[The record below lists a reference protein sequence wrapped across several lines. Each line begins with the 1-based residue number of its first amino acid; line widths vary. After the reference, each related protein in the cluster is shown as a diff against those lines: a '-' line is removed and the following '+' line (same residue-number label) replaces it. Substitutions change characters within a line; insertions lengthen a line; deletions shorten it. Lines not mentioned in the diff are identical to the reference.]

1 LLETSKFSE
10 LSLEQL
16 VEKLAES
23 DDLEEQTDILHYLVL
38 CFGLKQKITVPNDGV
53 IEVRDLLRT
62 LYETAVAKKQW
73 GIVRHCAGYLGR
85 RVDDLSKAV
94 TDMVVRQKQVTVGMP
109 PFSEVVVSGGGA
121 TYKSGELRRIIH
133 EAHKGDESVAMLSQE
148 LLVYLA
154 MFIQT
159 EPKLFHGML
168 RVRVGLI
175 IQVMAEEMQR
185 SLRLKDHAGDKMEEL
200 MSLSPYEMRNLLHHI
215 MSGKEFEIKVEQST
229 YSVVVEH
236 KDMATKK
243 LVAEAKSIM
252 EQSVSAGKQVV
263 DTDFAA
269 ALRGDG
275 GGSGSDTDSSDE
287 SGDSPGSWIRRR
299 RLDGALNRVPPEFYS
314 QAWDILQKCNTI
326 VISDDKKLE
335 NSLTQ
340 AMTRDE
346 LKFALMV
353 ENVMNTVPEPE
364 YRQMLVEALVVLAA
378 FAAEQTM
385 ERLDDTIDLAE
396 IVAEANRIF
405 LEEQRLYGGDATLCC
420 VSEGRKDPS
429 RKMSTGRCRGA
440 RGICK
445 HFYDSAPVGQYGT
458 VPYITRGLCNV
469 LQCIPPEGYLECTT
483 S

>member
-1 LLETSKFSE
+1 
-10 LSLEQL
+10 
-16 VEKLAES
+16 
-23 DDLEEQTDILHYLVL
+23 
-38 CFGLKQKITVPNDGV
+38 
-53 IEVRDLLRT
+53 
-62 LYETAVAKKQW
+62 
-73 GIVRHCAGYLGR
+73 
-85 RVDDLSKAV
+85 
-94 TDMVVRQKQVTVGMP
+94 
-109 PFSEVVVSGGGA
+109 
-121 TYKSGELRRIIH
+121 
-133 EAHKGDESVAMLSQE
+133 
-148 LLVYLA
+148 

-159 EPKLFHGML
+159 EPRLFHGML

-215 MSGKEFEIKVEQST
+215 MSGKEFEIQVEQSS

-243 LVAEAKSIM
+243 LVAQAKSIM
-252 EQSVSAGKQVV
+252 EQSLGGGADKQIV

-269 ALRGDG
+269 AVCGGD
-275 GGSGSDTDSSDE
+275 SDSSDE

-299 RLDGALNRVPPEFYS
+299 RLDGALNRVPPEFYA

-335 NSLTQ
+335 TSLTQ

-346 LKFALMV
+346 LQFALRV

-378 FAAEQTM
+378 FASEQTIQ
-385 ERLDDTIDLAE
+385 RLDDTIDLAQ
-396 IVAEANRIF
+396 IVTEANRLF
-405 LEEQRLYGGDATLCC
+405 LEEQRQYGGDATLCC
-420 VSEGRKDPS
+420 VSNRRDVP
-429 RKMSTGRCRGA
+429 RCRGA

-469 LQCIPPEGYLECTT
+469 LRCIPQDGYLECTT